1 MYVAD
6 YSIVLFPKNTFSNY
20 IYFSFEDLSTPSE
33 SSKIEDEDKQ
43 AEGDNSKPQLDTQ
56 KEKQCWDLY
65 KKMSEK
71 GVSVSF
77 DTILRGMLTPTEYR
91 LHRKQSLVEQDN
103 C

>member
-1 MYVAD
+1 MN
-6 YSIVLFPKNTFSNY
+6 SSSCH
-20 IYFSFEDLSTPSE
+20 FSFDDSATPSE
-33 SSKIEDEDKQ
+33 ATKGGSEKQ
-43 AEGDNSKPQLDTQ
+43 EGDEENRSKPQLDTQ

-103 C
+103 CW

>member
-1 MYVAD
+1 MECCSSD
-6 YSIVLFPKNTFSNY
+6 SS
-20 IYFSFEDLSTPSE
+20 SSPSE
-33 SSKIEDEDKQ
+33 SPDVVSQVQIDSESEKLETSNEATSSPDKT
-43 AEGDNSKPQLDTQ
+43 KPQLDTQ

-71 GVSVSF
+71 GVLVSF

-91 LHRKQSLVEQDN
+91 LHRKQSLTDQDN